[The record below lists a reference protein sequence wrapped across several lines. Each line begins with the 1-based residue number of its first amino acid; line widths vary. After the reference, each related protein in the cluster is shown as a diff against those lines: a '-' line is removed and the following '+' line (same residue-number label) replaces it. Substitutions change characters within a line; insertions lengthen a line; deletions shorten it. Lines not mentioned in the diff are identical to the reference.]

1 MRIIAGRSK
10 GRVLNTPK
18 SGTRPMTG
26 RARESI
32 FSILAGRCEGAVV
45 LDLYA
50 GSGSLGLEALSR
62 GASDALFVERDRAAC
77 AVLRKNVERVSLG
90 GRVRTADVALV
101 LRDVPGRFDLI
112 FVDPPYA
119 DDDAKVRGVLELIDP
134 VLARGGIVVMHRQL
148 RSEVTTPDFLHT
160 VDERRYG
167 DAVVTM
173 MERAVE

>member
-1 MRIIAGRSK
+1 MRIIAGAAK
-10 GRVLNTPK
+10 GRRLDAPQ

-32 FSILAGRCEGAVV
+32 FSILAPRMRGALV

-62 GASDALFVERDRAAC
+62 GAEEVCFVENGRQV
-77 AVLRKNVERVSLG
+77 AVILQRNIERVGLG
-90 GRVRTADVALV
+90 GQVVRMDVKAYLESETSAY
-101 LRDVPGRFDLI
+101 DLI

-119 DDDAKVRGVLELIDP
+119 EHDDEIDH
-134 VLARGGIVVMHRQL
+134 VLALIADVLAPGGLVVLHRQA
-148 RSEVTTPDFLHT
+148 RSRVTLPDFLHT

-167 DAVVTM
+167 DADVTM
-173 MERAVE
+173 MERSLE